1 MKTKKLIKEIS
12 KDVAA
17 SKLKNFKTKEV
28 KEVKEYK
35 VDVNELAREQL
46 VIKAMIVALAGELNT
61 IDEDIEIVETDKAK
75 CVIVGNM
82 KLCVPKA
89 FLKE

>member
-1 MKTKKLIKEIS
+1 MGTKKLIKEIK

-17 SKLKNFKTKEV
+17 SKLKNFKTEEV
-28 KEVKEYK
+28 KKYK

-46 VIKAMIVALAGELNT
+46 VIKAMIVALAGELNN